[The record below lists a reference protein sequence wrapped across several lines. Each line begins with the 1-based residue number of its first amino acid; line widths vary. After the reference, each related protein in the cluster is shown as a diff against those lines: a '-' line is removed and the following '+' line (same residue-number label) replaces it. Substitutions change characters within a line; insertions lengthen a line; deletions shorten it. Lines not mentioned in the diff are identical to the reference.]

1 MVRHTM
7 TALYLIALAPTAWIT
22 LRFVTLLAWDLLTE
36 RNRRMRI
43 PLEISHD
50 GKQVRRFAF
59 TAHDGTLVIVWHEN
73 EMLADYCF
81 ERSRWGGKPKL
92 MKELL
97 PMECVGR

>member
-1 MVRHTM
+1 M
-7 TALYLIALAPTAWIT
+7 TLALTILFAPTAWIT
-22 LRFVTLLAWDLLTE
+22 LRFVVLLAWDLLSE
-36 RNRRMRI
+36 RKRQVRI

-73 EMLADYCF
+73 EMLADYEF
-81 ERSRWGGKPKL
+81 ERSKWGGKPKL

-97 PMECVGR
+97 PGECVGR